1 MTTTAATPPS
11 AKSSA
16 KSRMSKREWREAVEG
31 YLFISPWFFGFLVFT
46 AGPMLASLAL
56 SFTKWGL
63 VDQPV
68 YIGFD
73 NYVKMAKD
81 PLIWHSLGVT
91 IRYTLLTVP
100 LQIVLALFIALILIR
115 PFRGVYT
122 FRGIFYLPNI
132 LGGVVT
138 ALLWMWVF
146 NPDYGIANY
155 LLSLVGIKG
164 PLWLNDPDWALPA
177 IVIMSVWN
185 LGAAIVLFI
194 AGLQSIPRHLYEAA
208 ELDGAGG
215 FAQFRYVTLPM
226 LSSTLL
232 FILITT
238 MIASF
243 QVFDIAFVASAGAGG
258 PLRSTL
264 VYLLYF
270 YQNGFKYF
278 NMGYASAMIWLF
290 MVIILVLTLLIFRS
304 SNMWVFY
311 ESEVRR

>member
-1 MTTTAATPPS
+1 
-11 AKSSA
+11 
-16 KSRMSKREWREAVEG
+16 MSKREWREAIEG
-31 YLFISPWFFGFLVFT
+31 YLFILPWFFGFLVFT

-56 SFTKWGL
+56 SFTEWGL

-68 YIGFD
+68 YIGLE
-73 NYVKMAKD
+73 NYAKMASD
-81 PLIWHSLGVT
+81 PLVWHSLWVT
-91 IRYTLLTVP
+91 VRYTLLTVP
-100 LQIVLALFIALILIR
+100 LQIVLALCIALILVR

-185 LGAAIVLFI
+185 LGASIVLFI
-194 AGLQSIPRHLYEAA
+194 AGLQSIPQHLYEAA
-208 ELDGAGG
+208 ELDGAGA
-215 FAQFRYVTLPM
+215 FAKFRYVTLPM
-226 LSSTLL
+226 LSSSLL

-243 QVFDIAFVASAGAGG
+243 QVFDIAFVASSGNGG

-278 NMGYASAMIWLF
+278 SMGYASAMIWLF
-290 MVIILVLTLLIFRS
+290 MAIILLLTLLIFRS
-304 SNMWVFY
+304 SSMWVFY

>member
-1 MTTTAATPPS
+1 M
-11 AKSSA
+11 
-16 KSRMSKREWREAVEG
+16 V
-31 YLFISPWFFGFLVFT
+31 
-46 AGPMLASLAL
+46 
-56 SFTKWGL
+56 
-63 VDQPV
+63 
-68 YIGFD
+68 
-73 NYVKMAKD
+73 ND
-81 PLIWHSLGVT
+81 PLVWHSLGVT
-91 IRYTLLTVP
+91 LRYTLFTVP
-100 LQIVLALFIALILIR
+100 LQIVLALGIALILIR

-155 LLSLVGIKG
+155 LLSLVGIQG
-164 PLWLNDPDWALPA
+164 PPWLSDPDWALPA

-185 LGAAIVLFI
+185 LGASIILFI
-194 AGLQSIPRHLYEAA
+194 AGLQSIPQHLYEAA
-208 ELDGAGG
+208 ELDGAGS
-215 FAQFRYVTLPM
+215 FAKFRYVTLPM

-243 QVFDIAFVASAGAGG
+243 QVFDIAFVASSGDGG

-278 NMGYASAMIWLF
+278 SMGYASALIWFF
-290 MVIILVLTLLIFRS
+290 MVIILLLTALIFRS
-304 SNMWVFY
+304 SNLWVFY

>member
-1 MTTTAATPPS
+1 MTTTAAT
-11 AKSSA
+11 ARSA
-16 KSRMSKREWREAVEG
+16 KSRMSKRERREAIEG
-31 YLFISPWFFGFLVFT
+31 YLFILPWFFGFLVFT

-63 VDQPV
+63 IDKPV

-73 NYVKMAKD
+73 NYVKMVND

-91 IRYTLLTVP
+91 LRYTLLTVP
-100 LQIVLALFIALILIR
+100 LQIVLALCIALILIR
-115 PFRGVYT
+115 PFRGVYG

-155 LLSLVGIKG
+155 LLSLVGIQG
-164 PLWLNDPDWALPA
+164 PPWLADPDWALPA

-194 AGLQSIPRHLYEAA
+194 AGLQSIPQHLYEAA
-208 ELDGAGG
+208 ELDGAGA
-215 FAQFRYVTLPM
+215 FAKFRYVTLPM

-243 QVFDIAFVASAGAGG
+243 QVFDIAFVASSGDGG

-290 MVIILVLTLLIFRS
+290 MSIILLLTLLIFRS
-304 SNMWVFY
+304 SSMWVFY

>member
-1 MTTTAATPPS
+1 MTTTAATPH
-11 AKSSA
+11 SA
-16 KSRMSKREWREAVEG
+16 KSRMSKRERREAIEG
-31 YLFISPWFFGFLVFT
+31 YLFILPWFFGFLVFT

-63 VDQPV
+63 IDKPV

-73 NYVKMAKD
+73 NYVKMAND

-91 IRYTLLTVP
+91 LRYTLLTVP
-100 LQIVLALFIALILIR
+100 LQIVLALCIALILIR

-155 LLSLVGIKG
+155 LLSLVGIQG
-164 PLWLNDPDWALPA
+164 PPWLADPDWALPA

-194 AGLQSIPRHLYEAA
+194 AGLQSIPQHLYEAA

-215 FAQFRYVTLPM
+215 FAKFRYVTLPM

-243 QVFDIAFVASAGAGG
+243 QVFDIAFVACSGDGG

-290 MVIILVLTLLIFRS
+290 MAIILLLTLLIFRS
-304 SNMWVFY
+304 SSMWVFY